1 MEEHPLYRVLFSCY
15 NIWRQIYTMT
25 IKLLLL
31 KSGEDIIADVK
42 EMAVGEEGSIDT
54 PKRVVGYYLN
64 KPCVVKMRNPQ
75 PQASDGNTQKAG
87 FEVSLFPW
95 MPLSADTRIPVT
107 ADWLITM
114 VEPTAKLKEMYIED
128 VVNGPSGKAN
138 TSNNKSDSDK

>member
-1 MEEHPLYRVLFSCY
+1 
-15 NIWRQIYTMT
+15 MT
-25 IKLLLL
+25 IKLALL
-31 KSGEDIIADVK
+31 KSGEDIITDIT
-42 EMAVGEEGSIDT
+42 EMRIGDDEPNS
-54 PKRVVGYYLN
+54 KVVGYFFD

-75 PQASDGNTQKAG
+75 SQAPDGNTQKAG

-138 TSNNKSDSDK
+138 TSNNKSTSDK

>member
-1 MEEHPLYRVLFSCY
+1 
-15 NIWRQIYTMT
+15 MT
-25 IKLLLL
+25 IKLCLL
-31 KSGEDIIADVK
+31 KSGEDIITDLT
-42 EMAVGEEGSIDT
+42 EMRTQEG
-54 PKRVVGYYLN
+54 PEGRVIGYFFE

-75 PQASDGNTQKAG
+75 QHSSDGNTKKAG

-95 MPLSADTRIPVT
+95 MPLTLETRIPIT

-114 VEPTAKLKEMYIED
+114 VEPSPALKEMYIED

>member
-1 MEEHPLYRVLFSCY
+1 MS
-15 NIWRQIYTMT
+15 
-25 IKLLLL
+25 IKLVLL
-31 KSGEDIIADVK
+31 KSGEDIITDIT
-42 EMAVGEEGSIDT
+42 EMRTSEGEDG
-54 PKRVVGYYLN
+54 RVVGYFMD

-75 PQASDGNTQKAG
+75 SQAPDGNTQKAG

-95 MPLSADTRIPVT
+95 MPLSADKKIPVT

>member
-1 MEEHPLYRVLFSCY
+1 
-15 NIWRQIYTMT
+15 MT
-25 IKLLLL
+25 IKLCLL
-31 KSGEDIIADVK
+31 KSGEDIITDIT
-42 EMAVGEEGSIDT
+42 EMRTSDEPDS
-54 PKRVVGYYLN
+54 RVVGYFFD

-75 PQASDGNTQKAG
+75 SQAPDGNTQKAG

-95 MPLSADTRIPVT
+95 MPLSADKKIPVT

-138 TSNNKSDSDK
+138 TSNNKSNSDK

>member
-1 MEEHPLYRVLFSCY
+1 
-15 NIWRQIYTMT
+15 MT
-25 IKLLLL
+25 IKLALL
-31 KSGEDIIADVK
+31 KSGEDIITDIT
-42 EMAVGEEGSIDT
+42 EMRIGDDEPNS
-54 PKRVVGYYLN
+54 KVVGYFFD

-75 PQASDGNTQKAG
+75 SQASDGNTQKAG

-114 VEPTAKLKEMYIED
+114 VEPTVKLKEMYIED